1 MIRKMTVEDIP
12 VVYDIES
19 VTFNPGWTISHF
31 EYELLDN
38 PYAHLYVI
46 EINNEIVGYVGFWVL
61 FDQAQ
66 ITTIAVK
73 EKYRGNYF
81 GDKLLLFAMDNIK
94 SCMCESITLE
104 VRKSNI
110 TAQKLY
116 EKHGFIKLGERK
128 NYYGNEDA
136 VLMGIGI

>member
-1 MIRKMTVEDIP
+1 MIRKMTLEDISE
-12 VVYDIES
+12 VYAIES

-31 EYELLDN
+31 EYELRDN
-38 PYAHLYVI
+38 PYANLYVL
-46 EINNEIVGYVGFWVL
+46 EKNNEIVGYIGFWIL

-81 GDKLLLFAMDNIK
+81 GDKLLLFAINNIK
-94 SCMCESITLE
+94 SYMCENITLE
-104 VRKSNI
+104 VRKSNV

-116 EKHGFIKLGERK
+116 EKHGFVKLGERK
-128 NYYGNEDA
+128 NYYENEDA
-136 VLMGIGI
+136 ILMGIGI